1 MVSFSVEW
9 ESVEMQFPVK
19 MGKEERQLRI
29 AFLEHLLETYVRISE
44 MSQTD
49 NEKYKDTIER
59 IRLQLAMLYQQQ
71 LND

>member
-1 MVSFSVEW
+1 
-9 ESVEMQFPVK
+9 